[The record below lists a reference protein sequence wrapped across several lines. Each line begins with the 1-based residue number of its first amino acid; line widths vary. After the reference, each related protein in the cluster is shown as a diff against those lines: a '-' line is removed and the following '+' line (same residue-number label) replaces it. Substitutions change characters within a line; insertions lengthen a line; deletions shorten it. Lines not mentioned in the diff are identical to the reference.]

1 MPLANESEKRRTTM
15 GKIKKMV
22 LGMVLAVS
30 VFGSSISLCHAA
42 SSSIDVGITATNAW
56 GSFMYDEPGHHLKV
70 TVYYLERKADG
81 KLQMGEASAHQFG
94 NFISVYVSRPSPSG
108 CQYENGYATGYV
120 DDVSRASSAR
130 VYVN

>member
-1 MPLANESEKRRTTM
+1 M

-81 KLQMGEASAHQFG
+81 KLQMGEASAHSLAILSLYMSQDPVRVDVNMRTAMRQAMWMTFRG
-94 NFISVYVSRPSPSG
+94 HHR
-108 CQYENGYATGYV
+108 QGYT
-120 DDVSRASSAR
+120 
-130 VYVN
+130 

>member
-1 MPLANESEKRRTTM
+1 M

-56 GSFMYDEPGHHLKV
+56 GSFRYDEPGHHLKV
-70 TVYYLERKADG
+70 TVSYVEIDSNG
-81 KLQMGEASAHQFG
+81 KVRSDVVSAHQFG

-108 CQYENGYATGYV
+108 WQYLGAGATGYV
-120 DDVSRASSAR
+120 DDVLVATAPWTDAK
-130 VYVN
+130 

>member
-1 MPLANESEKRRTTM
+1 M

-42 SSSIDVGITATNAW
+42 TSSIEVGVTATNAW

-70 TVYYLERKADG
+70 TVNYLEKKSDG
-81 KLQMGEASAHQFG
+81 TLRSDVVSAHQFG

-108 CQYENGYATGYV
+108 WQYLGASASGYV
-120 DDVSRASSAR
+120 DDVLSGATTWMNA
-130 VYVN
+130 N